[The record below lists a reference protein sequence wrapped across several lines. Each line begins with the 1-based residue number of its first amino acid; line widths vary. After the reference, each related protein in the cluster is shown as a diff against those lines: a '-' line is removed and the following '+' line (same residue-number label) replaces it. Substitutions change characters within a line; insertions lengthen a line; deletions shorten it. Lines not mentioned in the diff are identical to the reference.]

1 MVICYENLLENK
13 IPFITNWLLI
23 TIRIKHFIKLIQ
35 TIFHLFDFF
44 LKQGTLQLNIY
55 FFKKNP
61 NNVKFHTKKILRVRL
76 PLFLPL

>member
-23 TIRIKHFIKLIQ
+23 TIRNKNFMKLIQ

-44 LKQGTLQLNIY
+44 LKQGTLQPNIY
-55 FFKKNP
+55 FIFKNP
-61 NNVKFHTKKILRVRL
+61 SNVKFHTKKTLKVRL
-76 PLFLPL
+76 PLFVPL